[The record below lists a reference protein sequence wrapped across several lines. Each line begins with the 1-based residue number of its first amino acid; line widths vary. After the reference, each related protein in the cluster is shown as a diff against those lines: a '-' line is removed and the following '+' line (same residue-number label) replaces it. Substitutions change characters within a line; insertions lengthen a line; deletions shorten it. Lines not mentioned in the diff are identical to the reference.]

1 MTEVIS
7 DIGYLLIVIG
17 IAFDVL
23 GCLGLMRLPDIY
35 NRLQAATK
43 CVTFGTCAILVGVAL
58 RAIMDT
64 ENVAIAIKAV
74 LCAIFVLL
82 TSPVAAHAL
91 AKGAH
96 MSGVKLWEKSVVDK
110 YDEDVDHEAHS
121 RGA

>member
-1 MTEVIS
+1 MTELINN
-7 DIGYLLIVIG
+7 IAYLLIIIG

-23 GCLGLMRLPDIY
+23 GCLGLIRLPDIY

-58 RAIMDT
+58 KGTSVNWAIT
-64 ENVAIAIKAV
+64 AKAL

-82 TSPVAAHAL
+82 TSPLAAHAL

-121 RGA
+121 RGV